1 MNKLRAVDDKKN
13 KGLDLNKEKKL
24 EGGECRETG
33 ISTTQP
39 DWEERYFLGQ

>member
-1 MNKLRAVDDKKN
+1 MIKKN